1 MKFMQYLIDL
11 FFKIFALRE
20 FYTLSLSIAYCLI
33 ESEPKPDEEVQTKLN
48 YIREHSHAN
57 LDLPLAITEQIILRN
72 LGANMSKSVEFKNNK
87 GVTQEMPLNI
97 IIKYAKDS
105 YFDIAMLV
113 TKIAKKYDVSIPI
126 RGEVGMM
133 ELPTFT
139 PETPVPSS
147 PSLK

>member
-1 MKFMQYLIDL
+1 MCWHLI
-11 FFKIFALRE
+11 ALRE

-33 ESEPKPDEEVQTKLN
+33 ESEPKPDVVVQNRLN
-48 YIREHSHAN
+48 YIREHSHEK

-72 LGANMSKSVEFKNNK
+72 LGGNMNKSIEFKDNK
-87 GVTQEMPLNI
+87 GVTQEMPLSI

-113 TKIAKKYDVSIPI
+113 TNIAKKYDVSIPV

-133 ELPTFT
+133 EIPDF
-139 PETPVPSS
+139 EGAKSS
-147 PSLK
+147 PPSLK